1 MPFHNYHSR
10 GKLKIVKKNIMI
22 ICKNNWQLVINWH
35 IYRIIVVLYVVLE
48 LLKKIVLPS
57 HKNSQF

>member
-10 GKLKIVKKNIMI
+10 GKLKIVKKKIMI